1 MIKNKIVSTRLLLS
15 IGFMMSVQLSHAVK
29 LSIDNS
35 TPINLS
41 ADVNYV
47 IADQVIE
54 FSSADPVIC
63 RKLNATVGALNAEI
77 IDPNG
82 DGLVMPLLQNVRY
95 NVPSQTTKANI
106 NNPSGVCVTKNNSTF
121 NDIIFNNAFE
131 LEVPTFTYQGL
142 SDLVV
147 RGQSL
152 DYQISIENPN
162 NQALMFDL
170 VEYVS
175 TNSIT
180 NSAYFESLDLWQ
192 CLSHNVA
199 GVDCNED
206 NADNRLLNAS
216 IPAGQTALID
226 VSRTVG
232 SSSVLGQSIEILTAM
247 FIKNGQGEIIG
258 TEVISHQPTVVN
270 NNAPVLV
277 WANSADIDFIE
288 DENQPHTLSFDVLD
302 STGVDV
308 SPGYLATAIG
318 AVNDKLDI
326 DGINVVENDP
336 GEYTVFFDVTPKA
349 NQFTSAGNTETIFVQ
364 IEDEFNASS
373 NLLMLAVNIEPINDA
388 PSFTP
393 TCLDFT
399 INPTPVGGETE
410 ITCNVSNGVSRATW
424 NYSDFIAEISAG
436 GLNNDTEDNQ
446 SVIFEVNPLSGLAL
460 QGPITIG
467 NDPGT
472 FIQNDLELI
481 LADGASGSGSFEIR
495 AIDNG
500 TPVGET
506 DVCPA
511 LTFSDHCNTSAYS
524 QEIVF
529 NLLAPV
535 YFVSGTID
543 DLPDGDEL
551 GVRLFEAGTN
561 NPLGGNL
568 LVAGS
573 GISGGQA
580 IDFSFPQALSNGVN
594 YDVQITI
601 SPLNRTCTITDGAT
615 GTIND
620 MNVNDLVID
629 CEPNPN

>member
-54 FSSADPVIC
+54 FSSSDPVIC
-63 RKLNATVGALNAEI
+63 RKLNGTVGALNAEI

-82 DGLVMPLLQNVRY
+82 DGQVMPLLQSVRY
-95 NVPSQTTKANI
+95 NVTSQTTKASI

-121 NDIIFNNAFE
+121 NDILFRNAFE
-131 LEVPTFTYQGL
+131 PVVPTFTYQGL

-152 DYQISIENPN
+152 DYQISIENPS

-180 NSAYFESLDLWQ
+180 NSAYFESLDLWE

-206 NADNRLLNAS
+206 NTGNRLLNAA

-258 TEVISHQPTVVN
+258 TEVISFQPTVVN

-277 WANSADIDFIE
+277 WGNSNAIDFIE
-288 DENQPHTLSFDVLD
+288 DEGQSHTLNFDVFD

-326 DGINVVENDP
+326 DGINVVENEP

-349 NQFTSAGNTETIFVQ
+349 NQFTSAGNTEQIFVQ
-364 IEDEFNASS
+364 IEDEFNAPS
-373 NLLMLAVNIEPINDA
+373 NLLILAVNIEPINDA

-399 INPTPVGGETE
+399 INPTPVGGQAE
-410 ITCNVSNGVSRATW
+410 ITCNLANGVNRATW
-424 NYSDFIAEISAG
+424 VYSDFISSISAG
-436 GLNNDTEDNQ
+436 GIGNDTEANQ
-446 SVIFEVNPLSGLAL
+446 AVIFEVDPVSGIANN
-460 QGPITIG
+460 GTIIIDDG
-467 NDPGT
+467 GG
-472 FIQNDLELI
+472 FIKDDLVLMLDNGI
-481 LADGASGSGSFEIR
+481 SGSGSFRIR

-500 TPVGET
+500 VS

-511 LTFSDHCNTSAYS
+511 VAVGDNCNTSAYS
-524 QEIVF
+524 QEIMF

-568 LVAGS
+568 LVAGA
-573 GISGGQA
+573 GINGGQA
-580 IDFSFPQALSNGVN
+580 IDFSFPQALSNGVS

-601 SPLNRTCTITDGAT
+601 SPLNRTCVITDGAT